1 MLLSNIK
8 YWYKFYLNHENE
20 IFPDSSNTEQ
30 ANLPID
36 SENSGA
42 SNIAPNTDIQQFVLL
57 LKSKLQK
64 IHLRQLIGEIKV
76 YKENGMI
83 TPLLDLLKELLLK
96 ESISKEDINRFRPF
110 VRKNDEEAFDNVLWR
125 AKIHM
130 QIQIL
135 YFAFLRFGINN
146 KKYITSSA
154 RLMLLCALYNFYLK
168 CSCA

>member
-1 MLLSNIK
+1 M
-8 YWYKFYLNHENE
+8 NHENE

-36 SENSGA
+36 SESSGA

-110 VRKNDEEAFDNVLWR
+110 VRKNDEEAFDNVL
-125 AKIHM
+125 
-130 QIQIL
+130 
-135 YFAFLRFGINN
+135 
-146 KKYITSSA
+146 
-154 RLMLLCALYNFYLK
+154 
-168 CSCA
+168 